1 MPLGARWLPVPRAV
15 PAAVPVMSAGVPVPT
30 ATLALPPTPVPLAMP
45 VAAPAALPAALPLAL
60 RAGEALVL
68 RAGEAVAQ
76 CVRRAQAV
84 AGAAALALAVLPL
97 PSQRGVWEGCTE
109 ALTGAVAG
117 AVPDLRAV
125 GLLVGVARAVGGA
138 VGAGGA
144 EGRGAAVRA
153 AEGETSLLVR
163 VIVALLLARA
173 VRLPVALSV
182 APAEPEGAALQG
194 PEEDA
199 VRLGE
204 GKKVRIEGRGV
215 GSMLGGMLAAAL

>member
-1 MPLGARWLPVPRAV
+1 M
-15 PAAVPVMSAGVPVPT
+15 
-30 ATLALPPTPVPLAMP
+30 
-45 VAAPAALPAALPLAL
+45 
-60 RAGEALVL
+60 
-68 RAGEAVAQ
+68 
-76 CVRRAQAV
+76 
-84 AGAAALALAVLPL
+84 
-97 PSQRGVWEGCTE
+97 
-109 ALTGAVAG
+109 
-117 AVPDLRAV
+117 
-125 GLLVGVARAVGGA
+125 
-138 VGAGGA
+138 
-144 EGRGAAVRA
+144 RA